1 MSKNNNLE
9 ICCGWIPPFS
19 DISPP
24 FSSNFLPRLATLS
37 PHRTPMWTP
46 KSSRFPHAQLGVFA
60 DQAVIFRAQAREVA
74 LERRVA
80 EGAERHGSGVFL
92 VPHRMLKKKAKR
104 KTPMETLKSSKTWK
118 TVMRYAKSS
127 DSTTWLVA
135 DYFFQL
141 REKLEPDIGPTDW
154 VGLGCFQSISKQ
166 ETWNHHPRI
175 EKSKIFETAKV
186 VSTQAGMEQGDSCPI
201 LSLPPWP
208 RVQSPLPYHSTNPK
222 LDGVKLRRHRTRRK
236 KTPMLVYLKELDI
249 LLNDFL
255 WMAHQPET
263 MMTNAGHLQNLQTL
277 KLGTGASENMFFCI
291 FICIYIIIYILYT
304 MISCTVYLYDLYI

>member
-1 MSKNNNLE
+1 MIAAEFRL
-9 ICCGWIPPFS
+9 IFRYL
-19 DISPP
+19 SPP
-24 FSSNFLPRLATLS
+24 SNFLPPCWPHFPPTVNLRWVSPRNLPGFPMRSWEFSLTRRSYSALKPARWRWNGVSPKAPNVMDGNAGLS
-37 PHRTPMWTP
+37 C
-46 KSSRFPHAQLGVFA
+46 K
-60 DQAVIFRAQAREVA
+60 ARW
-74 LERRVA
+74 
-80 EGAERHGSGVFL
+80 
-92 VPHRMLKKKAKR
+92 MLKKRRRKVKNTHGKR
-104 KTPMETLKSSKTWK
+104 WNLQKLKENCDEICKK
-118 TVMRYAKSS
+118 LP

-135 DYFFQL
+135 DDFFQL

-154 VGLGCFQSISKQ
+154 VGLGCFQSSSKQ

-175 EKSKIFETAKV
+175 EKSKIVETAKV

-208 RVQSPLPYHSTNPK
+208 RVQSPLPYHSTHLTNPK
-222 LDGVKLRRHRTRRK
+222 LDRVKLRRHRTRRK

-277 KLGTGASENMFFCI
+277 KLGTGSENMFFCI
-291 FICIYIIIYILYT
+291 FICVLNIYISNT
-304 MISCTVYLYDLYI
+304 MISCIFIWSVHIA